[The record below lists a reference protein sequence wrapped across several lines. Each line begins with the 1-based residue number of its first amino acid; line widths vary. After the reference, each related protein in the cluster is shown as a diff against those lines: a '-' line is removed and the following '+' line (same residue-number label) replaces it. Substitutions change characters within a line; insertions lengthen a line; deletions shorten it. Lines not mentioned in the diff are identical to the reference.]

1 MSELAAQVESAKFFL
16 RAKGEL
22 SGCTSYIQRKLECGY
37 NRAAQILDALEKEGF
52 ITAPDERGQRRLVG
66 GSREP

>member
-1 MSELAAQVESAKFFL
+1 
-16 RAKGEL
+16 
-22 SGCTSYIQRKLECGY
+22 LECGY